1 MPAPY
6 CPPVAISL
14 PFPFSSVMVSLP
26 SPLFSRPACSLPLLR
41 VFVPSSSM
49 FTLPFPPVE
58 TAAPLVSIFTLE
70 IVTFAVAFSDA
81 LIVMVLLVSA
91 ELLRCVITGASSGTA
106 EPLPCVTVC
115 PELSAF
121 TVTLPSSRYQLA
133 A

>member
-1 MPAPY
+1 
-6 CPPVAISL
+6 
-14 PFPFSSVMVSLP
+14 
-26 SPLFSRPACSLPLLR
+26 
-41 VFVPSSSM
+41 M
-49 FTLPFPPVE
+49 FTLPFPLVAI
-58 TAAPLVSIFTLE
+58 AALLVSIFTLE

-91 ELLRCVITGASSGTA
+91 ELPRCVITGASSGV
-106 EPLPCVTVC
+106 EVLPCVTVC